1 MSYESRFYK
10 VIITIKWK
18 ALFQLISFS
27 MLPPRNSVYTF
38 AISFL
43 MIIRYRKVLT
53 VMKLLY
59 YISIILCQTTDK
71 YCFQS
76 GFFWKAWRDASCSYQ
91 TSGFFLQTLWLQKK
105 CLVWYPIITIK
116 QSWDIETFL
125 TLFTW
130 I

>member
-1 MSYESRFYK
+1 
-10 VIITIKWK
+10 
-18 ALFQLISFS
+18 

-53 VMKLLY
+53 VITLLY

-76 GFFWKAWRDASCSYQ
+76 GFFERLGEMLPVAIKLQ
-91 TSGFFLQTLWLQKK
+91 GFFFKLYDYKRN
-105 CLVWYPIITIK
+105 V
-116 QSWDIETFL
+116 
-125 TLFTW
+125 
-130 I
+130 